1 MRLLA
6 PGKDL
11 LLREFRLR
19 VDRQQMA
26 LGLVWVWVWVLVLVL
41 GEASQSD
48 GVSVQLI

>member
-19 VDRQQMA
+19 VDRRQMA
-26 LGLVWVWVWVLVLVL
+26 LGLVWVLVLVL

>member
-6 PGKDL
+6 PGEDL

-19 VDRQQMA
+19 VDRRQMA
-26 LGLVWVWVWVLVLVL
+26 LGLVWVLVLVLVL
-41 GEASQSD
+41 GEASQPD